1 MAVLHRVHTSG
12 LCSTLEQLPHGAA
25 LLLSLPAAASSVL
38 GIWCLWAVLHMTRAA
53 AAVPSGPGTIVK
65 QTYTVAPVGTPVQ
78 SSSRTRN
85 GVAERERRHYDFER
99 YNPLNILIFW
109 ILHSLVRLFQSR
121 APSKWRTLYLRRGGV
136 SWGAARALRGGPRV

>member
-12 LCSTLEQLPHGAA
+12 LCSTLEQLPHSAA

-85 GVAERERRHYDFER
+85 GVAERYDFER
-99 YNPLNILIFW
+99 YNPLNILIRIFW

-121 APSKWRTLYLRRGGV
+121 APSKWRTLYLWGGV